1 MFCLPVANVSF
12 ILIAR
17 SESLNT
23 RCCRPSPDV
32 PTLSPGMG
40 LWARKRKRLVL
51 GLERLALQG
60 MSRCDINVENL
71 RNSSDQNMQK
81 LAGDMFNLIS
91 YSIVLDSILACV
103 CLPLS

>member
-23 RCCRPSPDV
+23 RCCRPSADV

-40 LWARKRKRLVL
+40 LWARKRKRFVL
-51 GLERLALQG
+51 GVERLALQG

-71 RNSSDQNMQK
+71 RNSPDHHMQK

-91 YSIVLDSILACV
+91 YGIVLDSILACV
-103 CLPLS
+103 RLPLA